1 MIPFA
6 TLRQVCG
13 AVRHPQVEY
22 NLNLHDWFQWTNGP
36 SFLRNY
42 GNASVVCVGG
52 GRVAQDDLTPPPA
65 NLRIIN
71 SVDKTIDSWSEE
83 RLECIED
90 ANATQASR
98 HVLSTLIQRVL
109 YTSTD
114 AALTRKP
121 ICW

>member
-1 MIPFA
+1 MVS
-6 TLRQVCG
+6 LRQSEKERIN
-13 AVRHPQVEY
+13 ARQVSLITP
-22 NLNLHDWFQWTNGP
+22 LNAPH
-36 SFLRNY
+36 
-42 GNASVVCVGG
+42 
-52 GRVAQDDLTPPPA
+52 PPA
-65 NLRIIN
+65 NLHIIN
-71 SVDKTIDSWSEE
+71 SVDKTIDLWSEE
-83 RLECIED
+83 RLECIKD